1 MKAQES
7 RELRLM
13 RIAQEVGS
21 QKIAR
26 NAMGILRI
34 EFDKTYGW
42 CEDCDGLVIKES
54 DCCLNKN
61 IDMSTEIEPPF

>member
-1 MKAQES
+1 MN
-7 RELRLM
+7 RETRLM

-26 NAMGILRI
+26 EAMQALRN

-42 CEDCDGLVIKES
+42 CEDCDGLVIKEA
-54 DCCLNKN
+54 DCCLNRLDGLK
-61 IDMSTEIEPPF
+61 